1 MRNNRD
7 DFPPPVKDVL
17 AKRVGC
23 RCCNPCCSKLTS
35 GPHEDPTKAVNIG
48 VAAHITAAAP
58 GGKRYDPKLS
68 SEERKAIKNGIWL
81 CQNCGKLIDSDEQ
94 KYSVELLVKW
104 KRDAEQQA
112 SVEVENS
119 TPQPFGYSSSRFE
132 EYLKKLVDTPQS
144 WWLDEINE
152 STWYEFELFTAVQ
165 KKSENLEERL
175 KDVPKP
181 ILKPILKAIHDTDK
195 QSILITGEPGAGK
208 STLLKK
214 LALEAA
220 CIALQDCAAPIP
232 VLVKLKDYEASGEN
246 PGIQGLIQSALES
259 YDPSLDAEAMNQLLQ
274 NRKILLL
281 IDGWNELSDDRA
293 KSKIKDFCQPHSVIV
308 TSRNVGDYREIQ
320 EKFEIQ
326 PLSRTAVAHFFTQRL
341 PNTQRAKLQELVD
354 RVSDFG
360 QTPLMVWMLFSI
372 FCDDGSIPKTRGETY
387 RTFTKAYTKSAKAG
401 IDLDNARKLLGKLAF
416 EMMKS
421 PNSTDPRA
429 FRLKVTEVEA
439 EEIFGSEAELDRM
452 LNHLLKQQ
460 GKLGNREI
468 SFCHQSLQE
477 YYAAEHLRQE
487 LVQHP
492 EWLQKQTE
500 TQYSWFQHH
509 YLNYTKWTESVAI
522 MLGLPEI
529 NQDLAEQLV
538 KSALD
543 MDLMLGSRLAGEV
556 QPELQRTTFTSVT
569 EELRKQKVSPAYE
582 IKLLGNTHSE
592 YAVPILLAKLADE
605 ENQHLIL
612 ESAFALREIGSRS
625 TVQKLLPLLGHD
637 NQIIVIAALFAL
649 GKLGDKEILP
659 DLQRILIHPIESIRQ
674 ETVEVLGELSSHTV
688 LPDLR
693 HALTDPSNRVREK
706 AVEALGKLGDESVLP
721 ELIRIAVEE
730 HTISAEAISL
740 RWTSAK
746 SLGQINPE
754 KAIEELFRVL
764 KDEENYEI
772 CQNAAEA
779 LGKVGSEA
787 AVDGLIVSLESHL
800 ADWKVAEA
808 LVEIG
813 SRKAVP
819 GLIQALKHSVPCEQA
834 AFALGELGDA
844 TAVEDLID
852 VLYHWLPQIRIR
864 AVEALGKIGDRKAI
878 PKLYELYE
886 TLQDNSSNDLKQEVI
901 LALGKL
907 GDERVREALL
917 NLLNHQAFGSTFYRY
932 AWWKVFEALEKIG
945 GQPVTLALTQVLL
958 KSPNPENRWKAAEAL
973 GNLVDETAIDSLL
986 TALTDDNSIVSWKSA
1001 EALGKFNCLQVMP
1014 KLSPLLKD
1022 DVPNVRRSAVQVLSG
1037 FEDESAVTALLN
1049 ALDDSDFDVRY
1060 NAAQSLVKL
1069 SNSRVRLNVS
1079 KVLSHPW
1086 KRKLINDGFIY
1097 LVQGI
1102 KENVK
1107 FYNYEIYQAH
1117 LAAQKADRQ
1126 IHPNSDRPQTMNAL
1140 SSSLFS
1146 TDAQLKLIHK
1156 DVKEIKNMSEQPKVQ
1171 MNFHGSVENAVGT
1184 VEGDFNANHNQT
1196 EQNFEI
1202 LLTSYKQFINELQQ
1216 EHPNLTN
1223 ETEITKTI
1231 TVEARRIDARWQN
1244 FLSLKRLWN
1253 GGKKAAVK
1261 VGEHFVESNPW
1272 GKGAIAFLE
1281 GVSEDEK

>member
-68 SEERKAIKNGIWL
+68 SEERKAIENGIWL

-165 KKSENLEERL
+165 KKSENPEERL
-175 KDVPKP
+175 KDVP
-181 ILKPILKAIHDTDK
+181 KPILKAIHDTDK
-195 QSILITGEPGAGK
+195 QSILITGEPGVGK

-274 NRKILLL
+274 NQKILLL

-341 PNTQRAKLQELVD
+341 PNTQLAKLQELVD

-360 QTPLMVWMLFSI
+360 QTPLIVWMLFSI

-387 RTFTKAYTKSAKAG
+387 RTFTKAYAKSAKAG

-421 PNSTDPRA
+421 LKPTDPRA

-492 EWLQKQTE
+492 EWLKKQTG

-543 MDLMLGSRLAGEV
+543 VDLILGSRLAGEV
-556 QPELQRTTFTSVT
+556 QPEFQRTTFTSVT
-569 EELRKQKVSPAYE
+569 EELRKQQVSPAYE

-625 TVQKLLPLLGHD
+625 AVQKLLPLLGHD

-649 GKLGDKEILP
+649 GKLGDKEILS
-659 DLQRILIHPIESIRQ
+659 DLQRTLTHPIESIRQ
-674 ETVEVLGELSSHTV
+674 ETVKVLGELGSHTA

-693 HALTDPSNRVREK
+693 HVLTDPSNRIREK

-746 SLGQINPE
+746 SLEQINPE
-754 KAIEELFRVL
+754 KAIEELFRVI
-764 KDEENYEI
+764 KDEENYKI
-772 CQNAAEA
+772 RQNAAEA

-800 ADWKVAEA
+800 ADWEVAKA

-852 VLYHWLPQIRIR
+852 VLYHWWPQIRRR

-917 NLLNHQAFGSTFYRY
+917 NLLNHQDFDSTFYRY
-932 AWWKVFEALEKIG
+932 GWWKVFEALEKIG

-958 KSPNPENRWKAAEAL
+958 NSPIPKYRWKAAEAL
-973 GNLVDETAIDSLL
+973 GHLVDETAIDSLL
-986 TALTDDNSIVSWKSA
+986 TALTDDNSTVRGNSA
-1001 EALGKFNCLQVMP
+1001 EALGKFNSLQVMP

-1037 FEDESAVTALLN
+1037 FEDESAVTALLD
-1049 ALDDSDFDVRY
+1049 ALDDSDFGVRY
-1060 NAAQSLVKL
+1060 DAVQSLVKL
-1069 SNSRVRLNVS
+1069 SNSCVRLKVS

-1086 KRKLINDGFIY
+1086 KRKLLNDGFIY
-1097 LVQGI
+1097 PVQGI

-1107 FYNYEIYQAH
+1107 FYNHEIWQVH
-1117 LAAQKADRQ
+1117 LTAQEADLQ
-1126 IHPNSDRPQTMNAL
+1126 THPNSYPNAITIQNQSL
-1140 SSSLFS
+1140 TIMTNKAPIFNQQHATIGVNYAAEGSKVEFTQHTSSS
-1146 TDAQLKLIHK
+1146 
-1156 DVKEIKNMSEQPKVQ
+1156 EQ
-1171 MNFHGSVENAVGT
+1171 T
-1184 VEGDFNANHNQT
+1184 
-1196 EQNFEI
+1196 FEI
-1202 LLTSYKQFINELQQ
+1202 LLADYQQFIQQLQQ
-1216 EHPNLTN
+1216 KYPNLADAT
-1223 ETEITKTI
+1223 TVPQIIEI
-1231 TVEARRIDARWQN
+1231 EAKLIEAQDRQRWQN
-1244 FLSLKRLWN
+1244 FLTLKRLWN
-1253 GGKKAAVK
+1253 GGKKATFK
-1261 VGEHFVESNPW
+1261 LGEHFSEDNLW
-1272 GKGAIAFLE
+1272 GKMAIAFLE
-1281 GVSEDEK
+1281 GISEDEN